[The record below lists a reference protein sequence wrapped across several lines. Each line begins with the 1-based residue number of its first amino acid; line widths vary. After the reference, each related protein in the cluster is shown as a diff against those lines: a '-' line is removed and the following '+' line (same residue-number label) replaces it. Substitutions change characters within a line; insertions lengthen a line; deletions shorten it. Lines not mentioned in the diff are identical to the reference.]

1 MRFWDRKP
9 GVGEDIGGKR
19 RSDSPC
25 MRDKVRLLAGE
36 IQREWKILDSS
47 LYFIS
52 GALTIFLALF
62 SLFAGE
68 LANVSCMGFEVIFP
82 FYAAVAAGE
91 WGKIRADD
99 NIELIVSQ
107 CRSVYTWITARYI
120 AVMSVVNLFAAAGMI
135 LVSVIRRE
143 MSLIEMLFSYFPT
156 AFLLSSLSVLV
167 GIFSR
172 REHMATMACG
182 ILWLAELMMQSLL
195 RIPIVQYF
203 YLFSRFAGLQD
214 DIWIVNKG
222 ILCVIG
228 FVIWRGLSGVKIWC

>member
-1 MRFWDRKP
+1 MPAGGGHGGVEMRFWDRKP

-99 NIELIVSQ
+99 NIVS
-107 CRSVYTWITARYI
+107 A
-120 AVMSVVNLFAAAGMI
+120 
-135 LVSVIRRE
+135 
-143 MSLIEMLFSYFPT
+143 
-156 AFLLSSLSVLV
+156 
-167 GIFSR
+167 
-172 REHMATMACG
+172 
-182 ILWLAELMMQSLL
+182 
-195 RIPIVQYF
+195 
-203 YLFSRFAGLQD
+203 D
-214 DIWIVNKG
+214 
-222 ILCVIG
+222 
-228 FVIWRGLSGVKIWC
+228 